1 MATPEAG
8 QGEVPQGPHRR
19 VPPEETLARLAPHLE
34 RMGITR
40 VANVTGLDRVGVPVV
55 TVVRPN
61 ARSLAVSQGKGLT
74 LAAAKVS
81 AIMEAVELHHA
92 ETVSGP
98 LWWARPHEIGGERLF
113 VDPLALPRSSAR
125 VYEAG
130 PIAWIEGEDLG
141 RGGRSW
147 SRSPASAPTILH
159 RRSGSVA
166 GSPSRPAGSAPGMTV
181 TRRCCMGW
189 PS

>member
-98 LWWARPHEIGGERLF
+98 LWWARPQRSAVSACSWTHLPFR
-113 VDPLALPRSSAR
+113 ALPPGSMKRGRSPGSRARTSAE
-125 VYEAG
+125 EAG
-130 PIAWIEGEDLG
+130 
-141 RGGRSW
+141 SW

-166 GSPSRPAGSAPGMTV
+166 GSPSRPAGSAPGTTA